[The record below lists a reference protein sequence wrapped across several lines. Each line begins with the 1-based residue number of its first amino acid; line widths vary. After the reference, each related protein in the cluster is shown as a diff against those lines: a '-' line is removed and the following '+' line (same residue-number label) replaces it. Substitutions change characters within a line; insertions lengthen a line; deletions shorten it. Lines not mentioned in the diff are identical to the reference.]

1 MIIEREITGQI
12 GEKTVK
18 KAGVGLGL
26 KTKRKYTKHR
36 KSHKRK
42 QRRQYKRTKRNNK
55 TTKFKYPPQ

>member
-1 MIIEREITGQI
+1 MGTTNWPDY
-12 GEKTVK
+12 EKTVK

-42 QRRQYKRTKRNNK
+42 QRRQYKITKQNNK